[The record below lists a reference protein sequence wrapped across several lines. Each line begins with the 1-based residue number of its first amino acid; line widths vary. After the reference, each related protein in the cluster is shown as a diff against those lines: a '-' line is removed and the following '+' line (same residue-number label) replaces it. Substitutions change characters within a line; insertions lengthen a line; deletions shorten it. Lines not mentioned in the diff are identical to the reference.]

1 VNRLSFY
8 LKNSTALIVLQ
19 LLSQRDQKIL
29 LLLTGTTLL
38 LAILDLFGVLLIG
51 VIGSLSLTGISNG
64 SPGNRVTAVLRFLN
78 LDTMELEKQ
87 VVVVGFIAAILLL
100 SKTILS
106 LIIVKKTIFFMSR
119 RAALISSELVL
130 KYFSVNVA
138 KLNMRS
144 AQKSIFSLT
153 DGVTRLMISVIA
165 ASVSLIADISLLLVL
180 ILGLFLVDPLTALG
194 SFLVFSAVGILL
206 YMRVHKQVQKF
217 GEQQGSLK
225 IASAQKIYDALN
237 NYRELMVRNRRGF
250 YASQISDIRFKLAQ
264 SQSMLSFMN
273 QFNKYAL
280 EIVLVISS
288 LLLAWYQFSNSS
300 AVRAIATITIFVA
313 ASTRLLPA
321 ILRLQQGIINIRAA
335 ISEAKPTIQLIHD
348 IEEIDPIT
356 HQSTPISRMHEG
368 FTPNI
373 HISKLEFSFEK
384 SKKVINH
391 VDIKLESGEFI
402 GIVGGSG
409 AGKTTL
415 LDLALGALE
424 PDVGDVKISGVSPL
438 IAFKKWPGA
447 VSYVSQSSQLI
458 EGTIY
463 ENLSLGYLLSEIKED
478 YCWESLKLANLSKYV
493 ESLPEK
499 LHTFIGDKGTKLS
512 GGQKQR
518 LIIAR
523 ALITKPRLLILDE
536 ATSALDG
543 ATEAAISDSLIQLKG
558 EISLMVVAHRLSTLL
573 HADRIYFIEDGEISG
588 SGTFSQLRSEN
599 AEFRR
604 QAEIMGL

>member
-1 VNRLSFY
+1 MNRLSFY
-8 LKNSTALIVLQ
+8 LNESTAFIILQ
-19 LLSQRDQKIL
+19 LLSQRDRKIL

-78 LDTMELEKQ
+78 LDKMELEKQ
-87 VVVVGFIAAILLL
+87 VVVVGFLAAFLLL

-130 KYFSVNVA
+130 KYFSLTVA

-165 ASVSLIADISLLLVL
+165 ASVSLLADISLLLVL

-194 SFLVFSAVGILL
+194 SFLVFSVVGVLL

-250 YASQISDIRFKLAQ
+250 YASQISEIRFKLAQ

-348 IEEIDPIT
+348 IKEIDAIT
-356 HQSTPISRMHEG
+356 YQSSPISRMHDG

-373 HISKLEFSFEK
+373 HISKLEYSFEK
-384 SKKVINH
+384 AKKVINH
-391 VDIKLESGEFI
+391 VDIRIESGEFI

-424 PDVGDVKISGVSPL
+424 PDNGDVKISGVSPL
-438 IAFKKWPGA
+438 LAFKKWPGA

-463 ENLSLGYLLSEIKED
+463 ENLSLGYPLSEIKED
-478 YCWESLKLANLSKYV
+478 YCWESLKFANLSKYV

-499 LHTFIGDKGTKLS
+499 LNTFIGDKGTKLS

-573 HADRIYFIEDGEISG
+573 HADRIYFIEDGKISG

>member
-1 VNRLSFY
+1 MNRLSFY

-87 VVVVGFIAAILLL
+87 VVVVGFLAAILLL

-138 KLNMRS
+138 KVNMRS

-180 ILGLFLVDPLTALG
+180 ILGLFIVDPLTALG
-194 SFLVFSAVGILL
+194 SSLVFSAVGILL

-300 AVRAIATITIFVA
+300 AVRAIATITIFIA

-348 IEEIDPIT
+348 IKEIDPIT
-356 HQSTPISRMHEG
+356 YQSTPISRRHEG

-415 LDLALGALE
+415 LDLALGAFE

-438 IAFKKWPGA
+438 MAFNKWPGA

>member
-1 VNRLSFY
+1 MNRLSFY

-87 VVVVGFIAAILLL
+87 VVVVGFLAAILLL

-288 LLLAWYQFSNSS
+288 LLLAWYQFSSSS

-348 IEEIDPIT
+348 MKEIDPIT

-384 SKKVINH
+384 SKKVIDH

-463 ENLSLGYLLSEIKED
+463 ENLSLGYSLSEIKED

>member
-1 VNRLSFY
+1 MNRLSFY
-8 LKNSTALIVLQ
+8 LNESTAFIILQ
-19 LLSQRDQKIL
+19 LLSQRDRKIL
-29 LLLTGTTLL
+29 LLLTSTTLL

-78 LDTMELEKQ
+78 LDKMELEKQ
-87 VVVVGFIAAILLL
+87 VVVVGFLAAFLLL

-130 KYFSVNVA
+130 KYFSLTVA

-144 AQKSIFSLT
+144 AQNSIFSLT

-165 ASVSLIADISLLLVL
+165 ASVSLLADISLLLVL

-194 SFLVFSAVGILL
+194 SFLVFSVVGVVL

-250 YASQISDIRFKLAQ
+250 YASQISEIRFKLAQ

-335 ISEAKPTIQLIHD
+335 ISEGKPTIQLIHD
-348 IEEIDPIT
+348 IKETDAVTYE
-356 HQSTPISRMHEG
+356 SSPISRMHDG

-384 SKKVINH
+384 AKKVINH
-391 VDIKLESGEFI
+391 VDIRIESGEFI

-424 PDVGDVKISGVSPL
+424 PDNGDVKISGVSPL
-438 IAFKKWPGA
+438 LAFKKWPGA

-463 ENLSLGYLLSEIKED
+463 ENLSLGYPLSEIKED
-478 YCWESLKLANLSKYV
+478 YCWESLELANLSKYV

-499 LHTFIGDKGTKLS
+499 LNTFIGDKGTKLS

-573 HADRIYFIEDGEISG
+573 HADRIYFIEDGKISG
-588 SGTFSQLRSEN
+588 LGTFSQLRSEN

>member
-1 VNRLSFY
+1 MNRLSFY

>member
-1 VNRLSFY
+1 MNRLSFY

-523 ALITKPRLLILDE
+523 ALITKPRLLILDG